1 VTSLRLPLIACLLP
15 LVLAGCD
22 LPRGAAEQREIL
34 GEAETEEST
43 FEIHQVTRATLPM
56 LVTWP
61 MQAPTN
67 VDGWIDGSGGA
78 PGQIIQPGDTVHL
91 TVWDNE
97 ERSLLTSNQ
106 QKVVELS
113 GLTVSPSG
121 TVFLPYVSDV
131 YIASMS
137 PEDARAAIQDKMVM
151 IVPSAQVQLT
161 HEPGLA
167 SSFDLISGVRSAGS
181 FPLLSRE
188 MTVLGAIALGGGVV
202 PELEN
207 PQVRLLRDGR
217 QFGIS
222 LDRLLES
229 PELDT
234 RLRGGDK
241 IYVEADERY
250 FLALGAA
257 GRESRIPFPDD
268 TVTVLDGTALLGGI
282 NPTRGDPKGV
292 LVLRDYPA
300 SALRSDGTGPGKDRV
315 VFAFDLTTGDGLFS
329 AGDFPLQ
336 HRDVLLIS
344 ESPLTSTRTI
354 ISIVFETLGIAVR
367 ASDLADDF

>member
-1 VTSLRLPLIACLLP
+1 MIALRVPFLAFFLP

-22 LPRGAAEQREIL
+22 LPRGAAESREIL
-34 GEAETEEST
+34 GEAETEEAT
-43 FEIHQVTRATLPM
+43 FEVHHVTRKTLPQ
-56 LVTWP
+56 LIAWP

-67 VDGWIDGSGGA
+67 VAGWIDGSGGA
-78 PGQIIQPGDTVHL
+78 PGQIIQPGDVINL

-106 QKVVELS
+106 QKVVQLS
-113 GLTVSPSG
+113 GLTVSPDG
-121 TVFLPYVSDV
+121 TVFLPYVSTV
-131 YIASMS
+131 YIAKMT
-137 PEDARAAIQDKMVM
+137 PEDARAAIQDRMVM

-161 HEPGLA
+161 HEPGLE
-167 SSFDLISGVRSAGS
+167 STVDLISGVRNAGS
-181 FPLLSRE
+181 FPLVSRE
-188 MTVLGAIALGGGVV
+188 MTVLAAIARGGGVMTDV
-202 PELEN
+202 NN

-217 QFGIS
+217 QYGIS
-222 LDRLLES
+222 LDRLLEN

-241 IYVEADERY
+241 IYVEEDERY

-282 NPTRGDPKGV
+282 NPSRGDPKGV

-367 ASDLADDF
+367 ATDLADEF

>member
-1 VTSLRLPLIACLLP
+1 MACLVS

-22 LPRGAAEQREIL
+22 LPRGAAEQREL
-34 GEAETEEST
+34 LSEAETDEAT
-43 FEIHQVTRATLPM
+43 FDVHQVSRATLPV

-61 MQAPTN
+61 VFAPTN
-67 VDGWIDGSGGA
+67 LDGWIDGSGGA
-78 PGQIIQPGDTVHL
+78 PGQIIRPGDTVNL

-106 QKVVELS
+106 QKVVQLS
-113 GLTVSPSG
+113 GLTVGPSG

-131 YIASMS
+131 YIANMS

-161 HEPGLA
+161 HEPGL
-167 SSFDLISGVRSAGS
+167 SSSVDLISGVRSAGS

-188 MTVLGAIALGGGVV
+188 MTVLGAIAQGGGVM
-202 PELEN
+202 PEIVN
-207 PQVRLLRDGR
+207 PQVRLLRDGK

-222 LDRLLES
+222 LDRLLEN

-257 GRESRIPFPDD
+257 GRESRIPFPND

-282 NPTRGDPKGV
+282 NPSRGDPKGV

-300 SALRSDGTGPGKDRV
+300 SALRSDGTGPAKDRNI
-315 VFAFDLTTGDGLFS
+315 FAFDLTTGDGLFS

-336 HRDVLLIS
+336 HRDLVLIS

-354 ISIVFETLGIAVR
+354 ISIVFETLGIGVR
-367 ASDLADDF
+367 AVDLAEGF